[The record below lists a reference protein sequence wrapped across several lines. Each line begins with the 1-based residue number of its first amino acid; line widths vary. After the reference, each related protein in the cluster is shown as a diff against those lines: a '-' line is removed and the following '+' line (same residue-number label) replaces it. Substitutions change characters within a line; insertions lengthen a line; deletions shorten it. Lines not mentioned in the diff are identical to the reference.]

1 MMCLLCQQPLHD
13 ELNLLQALGVMTLDN
28 AVICEPCRQQF
39 QSITIACAGCG
50 RQQADDT
57 LCQDCRRWQ
66 QQGQQLLAHCALYQY
81 NEAMRQYMKAYKFNG
96 DYLLR
101 TVFNRELI
109 QKVHTMAMDMVVPV
123 PVSHDTMLRRGF
135 NQKLGLFEGVPY
147 QVLLQV
153 TQQQK
158 AHQSQRDRAAR
169 LHRKQPFSIAVTK
182 DLVDQRVLLVD
193 DVYTTGNTLYH
204 AATLLYQLGAKEVKS
219 LSLAR

>member
-1 MMCLLCQQPLHD
+1 MICLLCQQPIHD

-28 AVICEPCRQQF
+28 AIICEPCRQQF
-39 QSITIACAGCG
+39 QSITTACAGCG

-66 QQGQQLLAHCALYQY
+66 QQGQQLLTHCALYQY
-81 NEAMRQYMKAYKFNG
+81 NAAMRQYMKAYKFNG

-101 TVFNRELI
+101 SVFNREFI
-109 QKVHTMAMDMVVPV
+109 QKVHTMAMDVVVPV
-123 PVSHDTMLRRGF
+123 PVSGDTMLRRGF
-135 NQKLGLFEGVPY
+135 NQMLGLFEGVPY
-147 QVLLQV
+147 QALLQV

-182 DLVDQRVLLVD
+182 DLGNQRVLLVD
-193 DVYTTGNTLYH
+193 NVYTTGNTLDH
-204 AATLLYQLGAKEVKS
+204 AAALLYQLGAKEVKS

>member
-39 QSITIACAGCG
+39 QSITTACAGCG

-135 NQKLGLFEGVPY
+135 NQTLGLFEGVPY
-147 QVLLQV
+147 QALLQV

-158 AHQSQRDRAAR
+158 AHQSQRDRAAC
-169 LHRKQPFSIAVTK
+169 LHRKQPFSIVVTK

>member
-1 MMCLLCQQPLHD
+1 M
-13 ELNLLQALGVMTLDN
+13 
-28 AVICEPCRQQF
+28 
-39 QSITIACAGCG
+39 
-50 RQQADDT
+50 
-57 LCQDCRRWQ
+57 
-66 QQGQQLLAHCALYQY
+66 
-81 NEAMRQYMKAYKFNG
+81 
-96 DYLLR
+96 
-101 TVFNRELI
+101 
-109 QKVHTMAMDMVVPV
+109 
-123 PVSHDTMLRRGF
+123 
-135 NQKLGLFEGVPY
+135 
-147 QVLLQV
+147 